1 MSGDNM
7 IYSIHK
13 KCKLSILLD
22 DKGIFG
28 IDMIEVDAP
37 SGHIH
42 WDNFFDAH
50 RAVSLEFYHYWM
62 YTTVSKVRD
71 RLTFKLLS
79 GVQWTLQHFQQDLKK
94 LNWFRIEIFSGLL
107 MSSLTPWVISFCVV
121 RILGECICRAP
132 NFPPIGG
139 IPPFWGAT

>member
-50 RAVSLEFYHYWM
+50 RAVSLEFYQYWM
-62 YTTVSKVRD
+62 YTTVSKSQGSFNLQTTVWGPMDPAALSTRSQKI
-71 RLTFKLLS
+71 KL
-79 GVQWTLQHFQQDLKK
+79 V
-94 LNWFRIEIFSGLL
+94 
-107 MSSLTPWVISFCVV
+107 
-121 RILGECICRAP
+121 
-132 NFPPIGG
+132 
-139 IPPFWGAT
+139 